1 MRKISNNPLQRMQKT
16 YPYVQFDNVFSEE
29 EIEKITKEFS
39 VYGADSAKVDDNN
52 LDESIRRSNIKFH
65 NYNNENAWI
74 FQRFNGVIERIN
86 EDFYNFDL
94 NGYSYFQYGE
104 YNSSNL
110 GKYDFHMDTFMGD
123 STPTDQFETRKLS
136 VVFLLNQPNVD
147 FKGGDFQIC
156 LGLQETPVNVAMKK
170 GRMIAFPSFL
180 IHKVTEVTEG
190 IRKSIAIWVTGPKF
204 K

>member
-1 MRKISNNPLQRMQKT
+1 
-16 YPYVQFDNVFSEE
+16 
-29 EIEKITKEFS
+29 
-39 VYGADSAKVDDNN
+39 
-52 LDESIRRSNIKFH
+52 
-65 NYNNENAWI
+65 
-74 FQRFNGVIERIN
+74 
-86 EDFYNFDL
+86 
-94 NGYSYFQYGE
+94 
-104 YNSSNL
+104 
-110 GKYDFHMDTFMGD
+110 MDTFMGD

-156 LGLQETPVNVAMKK
+156 LGLQETPVNVEMKK